1 MKSLWK
7 WMPVIAL
14 AMVVAAPLSAQ
25 GWLGPRGGA
34 AWGAGPGWAAAAQNP
49 PAPAALKEALGL
61 SDQQMQQ
68 LLDLRK
74 QTAEANRTVVEQI
87 RSKRLELAALMQSAN
102 PDPAKA
108 GQLMVDIKKLEDQRK
123 ARVEEFRTRAL
134 ALLTAEQKQK
144 LADLEKALTLAPA
157 ARQAAGLGLI
167 APPQRGAGLAVRPG
181 RMMPLRGM
189 RRAAR
194 AGARI

>member
-1 MKSLWK
+1 MKSLRN
-7 WMPVIAL
+7 WMPVIVL
-14 AMVVAAPLSAQ
+14 AMVAAAPLGAQ
-25 GWLGPRGGA
+25 GWAGPRGGR

-49 PAPAALKEALGL
+49 PARAALKEALGL

-74 QTAEANRTVVEQI
+74 ETAGDNRAVVEQI
-87 RSKRLELAALMQSAN
+87 RSKRQELAALMQSAN

-108 GQLMVDIKKLEDQRK
+108 GQLLVDIKKLEDQRK

-144 LADLEKALTLAPA
+144 LADLEKALTLTPA

-167 APPQRGAGLAVRPG
+167 APPQRGAGLAGQPG
-181 RMMPLRGM
+181 WMAPMRGA

>member
-14 AMVVAAPLSAQ
+14 VLVAALPLSAQ
-25 GWLGPRGGA
+25 GWAGPRGGR
-34 AWGAGPGWAAAAQNP
+34 AWGAGPGWAAAGQNP

-68 LLDLRK
+68 LRDLRK
-74 QTAEANRTVVEQI
+74 QTAEDNRAVVEQI
-87 RSKRLELAALMQSAN
+87 RSKRQELAALMQSAN
-102 PDPAKA
+102 PDPAKV
-108 GQLMVDIKKLEDQRK
+108 GQLMVDIRKLEDQRK
-123 ARVEEFRTRAL
+123 ARVEEFRTKAL

-157 ARQAAGLGLI
+157 ARQAVGLGLI
-167 APPQRGAGLAVRPG
+167 APPQRGAGLAGRAG
-181 RMMPLRGM
+181 RMAPMRGA
-189 RRAAR
+189 RRAAK